1 MLFPDQPDFSEGLRQ
16 VLTRAM
22 ADPCFRARCLE
33 DPAAAYREAAGP
45 IPADALPFSF
55 RTGAGLELILG
66 LPEPPEPARPL
77 ADAQLDDVAGG
88 QSTFPFRSAH
98 SLTTAS
104 QCVTD
109 CS

>member
-16 VLTRAM
+16 
-22 ADPCFRARCLE
+22 
-33 DPAAAYREAAGP
+33 

-66 LPEPPEPARPL
+66 LPEPSDPAQPL

>member
-1 MLFPDQPDFSEGLRQ
+1 MLFPDQPDLSEGLRQ

-66 LPEPPEPARPL
+66 LPEPSDPAQPL